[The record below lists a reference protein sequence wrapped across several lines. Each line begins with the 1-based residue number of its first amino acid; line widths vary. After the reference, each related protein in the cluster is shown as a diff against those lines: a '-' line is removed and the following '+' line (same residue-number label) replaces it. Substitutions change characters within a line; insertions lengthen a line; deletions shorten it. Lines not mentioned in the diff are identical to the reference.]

1 MKQDA
6 GAIGPGEGQGEQAK
20 EFAEAFGVGQVSV
33 LEVMPYNPNPSFTR
47 RAAKDKLRQ
56 TWYWAKKM
64 IDKHSISAEFSADE
78 YIVVTESDT
87 LEALKKLPASS
98 FKLAVSSPPYNIGK
112 EYEKQIELQH
122 YLDWQSEI
130 LKELARVISDDG
142 SIVWQVGNFVD
153 DGEVFPLDIYFYPI
167 IKSLGFQLRNRIV
180 WHFDH
185 GLHATKR
192 FSGRYEVLLWFTK
205 SKDYTFNLDSVRV
218 PSKYPGKLHYKG
230 DKKGQ
235 PSGNPL
241 GKNPS
246 DYWSIIAQEWEIG
259 IIEIPN
265 VKSNH
270 PEKTSHP
277 CQFPIEL
284 IERCVLALTNENDWV
299 LDPFG
304 GVGSSLIAAI
314 KNGRRGMVIDR
325 DSQYIAIT
333 KERISAFQ
341 EGVLKIRPLGKP
353 VHKPTGKEKVA
364 QMPSEWL
371 NEKQEKLL

>member
-1 MKQDA
+1 MLK
-6 GAIGPGEGQGEQAK
+6 
-20 EFAEAFGVGQVSV
+20 
-33 LEVMPYNPNPSFTR
+33 
-47 RAAKDKLRQ
+47 KLHF
-56 TWYWAKKM
+56 KKM
-64 IDKHSISAEFSADE
+64 DMFEKHSISEKFDE
-78 YIVVTESDT
+78 KEHIVVVEDDT
-87 LEALKKLPASS
+87 LIALRKLPESK

-122 YLDWQSEI
+122 YIDWQAEVI
-130 LKELARVISDDG
+130 KELARIVSEDG
-142 SIVWQVGNFVD
+142 SIVWQVGNFID
-153 DGEVFPLDIYFYPI
+153 KGEIFPLDIYFYPI
-167 IKSLGFQLRNRIV
+167 FKALGFQLRNRIV

-185 GLHATKR
+185 GLHASKR

-230 DKKGQ
+230 EKKGL

-246 DYWSIIAQEWEIG
+246 DYWTIISDEWENG

-270 PEKTSHP
+270 PEKTPHP

-299 LDPFG
+299 IDPFG

-314 KNGRRGMVIDR
+314 KNGRCGMVIDR
-325 DSQYIAIT
+325 DSQYIELT
-333 KERISAFQ
+333 KERIHAFQ
-341 EGVLKIRPLGKP
+341 NGVLKIRPLGKP

-364 QMPSEWL
+364 QMPSETL
-371 NEKQEKLL
+371 S

>member
-1 MKQDA
+1 
-6 GAIGPGEGQGEQAK
+6 
-20 EFAEAFGVGQVSV
+20 
-33 LEVMPYNPNPSFTR
+33 MPHNPNLSFTPR
-47 RAAKDKLRQ
+47 VAKDKLSK
-56 TWYWAKKM
+56 TWYKAKKM
-64 IDKHSISAEFSADE
+64 IDKHTISDAFSANE
-78 YIVVTESDT
+78 HIVVKESDT

-122 YLDWQSEI
+122 YLEWQSEI

-167 IKSLGFQLRNRIV
+167 IKALGLQLRNRIV

-230 DKKGQ
+230 EKKGQ

-246 DYWSIIAQEWEIG
+246 DYWAIISQEWENG

-299 LDPFG
+299 IDPFG

-314 KNGRRGMVIDR
+314 KNGRRGMAIDR
-325 DSQYIAIT
+325 DPQYIAIT
-333 KERISAFQ
+333 KERITAFQ
-341 EGVLKIRPLGKP
+341 DGVLKIRPLGKP

-364 QMPSEWL
+364 QMPPEWL

>member
-1 MKQDA
+1 
-6 GAIGPGEGQGEQAK
+6 
-20 EFAEAFGVGQVSV
+20 
-33 LEVMPYNPNPSFTR
+33 
-47 RAAKDKLRQ
+47 
-56 TWYWAKKM
+56 M

-205 SKDYTFNLDSVRV
+205 SKDYTFNLHSVRV
-218 PSKYPGKLHYKG
+218 PSIYPGKLHYKS

-246 DYWSIIAQEWEIG
+246 DYWSIIAQEWESG

>member
-1 MKQDA
+1 MLK
-6 GAIGPGEGQGEQAK
+6 
-20 EFAEAFGVGQVSV
+20 
-33 LEVMPYNPNPSFTR
+33 
-47 RAAKDKLRQ
+47 KLHF
-56 TWYWAKKM
+56 KKM
-64 IDKHSISAEFSADE
+64 DMFEKHSISEKFDE
-78 YIVVTESDT
+78 KEHIVVVEDDT
-87 LEALKKLPASS
+87 LIALRKLPESK

-122 YLDWQSEI
+122 YIDWQAEVI
-130 LKELARVISDDG
+130 KELARIVSEDG
-142 SIVWQVGNFVD
+142 SIVWQVGNFID
-153 DGEVFPLDIYFYPI
+153 KGEVFPLDIYFYPI
-167 IKSLGFQLRNRIV
+167 FKALGFQLRNRIV

-185 GLHATKR
+185 GLHASKR

-230 DKKGQ
+230 EKKGL

-246 DYWSIIAQEWEIG
+246 DYWTIISDEWENG

-270 PEKTSHP
+270 PEKTPHP

-299 LDPFG
+299 IDPFG

-314 KNGRRGMVIDR
+314 KNGRCGMVIDR
-325 DSQYIAIT
+325 DSQYIELT
-333 KERISAFQ
+333 KERIYAFQ
-341 EGVLKIRPLGKP
+341 NGVLKIRPLGKP

-364 QMPSEWL
+364 QMPSETL
-371 NEKQEKLL
+371 S

>member
-1 MKQDA
+1 MF
-6 GAIGPGEGQGEQAK
+6 E
-20 EFAEAFGVGQVSV
+20 
-33 LEVMPYNPNPSFTR
+33 
-47 RAAKDKLRQ
+47 
-56 TWYWAKKM
+56 
-64 IDKHSISAEFSADE
+64 KHSISEKFDE
-78 YIVVTESDT
+78 KEHIVVVEDDT
-87 LEALKKLPASS
+87 LIALRKLPESK

-112 EYEKQIELQH
+112 EYEKQIKLQH
-122 YLDWQSEI
+122 YIDWQAEVI
-130 LKELARVISDDG
+130 KELARIVSEDG
-142 SIVWQVGNFVD
+142 SIVWQVGNFID
-153 DGEVFPLDIYFYPI
+153 KGEVFPLDIYFYPI
-167 IKSLGFQLRNRIV
+167 FKALGFQLRNRIV

-185 GLHATKR
+185 GLHASKR

-230 DKKGQ
+230 EKKGL

-246 DYWSIIAQEWEIG
+246 DYWTIISDEWENG

-270 PEKTSHP
+270 PEKTPHP

-299 LDPFG
+299 IDPFG

-314 KNGRRGMVIDR
+314 KNGRCGMVIDR
-325 DSQYIAIT
+325 DSQYIELT
-333 KERISAFQ
+333 KERIHAFQ
-341 EGVLKIRPLGKP
+341 NGVLKIRPLGKP

-364 QMPSEWL
+364 QMPSETIS
-371 NEKQEKLL
+371 

>member
-1 MKQDA
+1 MNKKHP
-6 GAIGPGEGQGEQAK
+6 I
-20 EFAEAFGVGQVSV
+20 ST
-33 LEVMPYNPNPSFTR
+33 SFSTN
-47 RAAKDKLRQ
+47 
-56 TWYWAKKM
+56 
-64 IDKHSISAEFSADE
+64 KH
-78 YIVVTESDT
+78 IVVAEGDT
-87 LEALKKLPASS
+87 LDTLKGLPDQS

-112 EYEKQIELQH
+112 EYESQVELQH
-122 YLDWQSEI
+122 YLDWQAEI
-130 LKELARVISDDG
+130 LRELSRVVSNEG

-153 DGEVFPLDIYFYPI
+153 GGEVFPLDIHFYPI
-167 IKSLGFQLRNRIV
+167 FKALGFQLRNRII

-185 GLHATKR
+185 GLHASKR

-205 SKDYTFNLDSVRV
+205 SKEYTFNLDSVRV

-230 DKKGQ
+230 EKKGL

-246 DYWSIIAQEWEIG
+246 DYWTFISNEWESG

-270 PEKTSHP
+270 PEKTAHP
-277 CQFPIEL
+277 CQFPVEL
-284 IERCVLALTNENDWV
+284 IERCVLALTNEDDWV

-314 KNGRRGMVIDR
+314 KNERRGMVIDR
-325 DSQYIAIT
+325 DPQYIAMT
-333 KERISAFQ
+333 KERVHAFQ
-341 EGVLKIRPLGKP
+341 DGVLKVRPLGKA

-364 QMPSEWL
+364 QMPAEWL
-371 NEKQEKLL
+371 NQKQEKLL

>member
-1 MKQDA
+1 MDP
-6 GAIGPGEGQGEQAK
+6 IFDIES
-20 EFAEAFGVGQVSV
+20 AF
-33 LEVMPYNPNPSFTR
+33 NPDSN
-47 RAAKDKLRQ
+47 
-56 TWYWAKKM
+56 
-64 IDKHSISAEFSADE
+64 
-78 YIVVTESDT
+78 IVVCQGDT
-87 LEALKKLPASS
+87 LGQLSALPSNT
-98 FKLAVSSPPYNIGK
+98 FKLIVSSPPYNIGK
-112 EYEKQIELQH
+112 EYEKQVALQE
-122 YLDWQSEI
+122 YLDWQTEI
-130 LKELARVISDDG
+130 LVEMNRIMSDDG

-153 DGEVFPLDIYFYPI
+153 NGEIFPLDVYFYPI
-167 IKSLGFQLRNRIV
+167 FKAMGMQLRNRIV

-185 GLHATKR
+185 GLHASHR

-205 SKDYTFNLDSVRV
+205 TKEYTFNLDPVRV

-230 DKKGQ
+230 EKAGQ

-246 DYWSIIAQEWEIG
+246 DYWTIISREWEAG

-265 VKSNH
+265 VKANH

-284 IERCVLALTNENDWV
+284 IERCVLALTNEDNWV

-314 KNGRRGMVIDR
+314 KHKRRCMVIDR
-325 DSQYIAIT
+325 DEQYIKLT
-333 KERISAFQ
+333 RDRIRDFQ
-341 EGVLKIRPLGKP
+341 NGALKIRPLGKP

-364 QMPSEWL
+364 RMPEEWL
-371 NEKQEKLL
+371 KTKQESLL

>member
-1 MKQDA
+1 
-6 GAIGPGEGQGEQAK
+6 
-20 EFAEAFGVGQVSV
+20 
-33 LEVMPYNPNPSFTR
+33 
-47 RAAKDKLRQ
+47 
-56 TWYWAKKM
+56 M
-64 IDKHSISAEFSADE
+64 IDRHPISEKFNANEH
-78 YIVVTESDT
+78 IVVSENDT
-87 LEALKKLPASS
+87 LRALKTLPNSS

-112 EYEKQIELQH
+112 EYEKQTELQH

-130 LKELARVISDDG
+130 LKELARVVSEDG
-142 SIVWQVGNFVD
+142 SIVWQVGNFID
-153 DGEVFPLDIYFYPI
+153 NGEVFPLDIYFYPI
-167 IKSLGFQLRNRIV
+167 IKSLGLQLRNRIV

-205 SKDYTFNLDSVRV
+205 SENYTFNLDSVRV

-230 DKKGQ
+230 EKKGQ

-246 DYWSIIAQEWEIG
+246 DYWTIISQEWESG
-259 IIEIPN
+259 VIEIPN

-270 PEKTSHP
+270 PEKTMHP

-284 IERCVLALTNENDWV
+284 IERCILALTNEDDWV

-304 GVGSSLIAAI
+304 GVGSSLIAAL
-314 KNGRRGMVIDR
+314 KNGRRGMIIDR
-325 DSQYIAIT
+325 DPQYISIT

-341 EGVLKIRPLGKP
+341 NGALKIRPLGKP

-371 NEKQEKLL
+371 KEKQEILL

>member
-1 MKQDA
+1 MIEKHEIFSQFQD
-6 GAIGPGEGQGEQAK
+6 K
-20 EFAEAFGVGQVSV
+20 EHIAMTLG
-33 LEVMPYNPNPSFTR
+33 
-47 RAAKDKLRQ
+47 
-56 TWYWAKKM
+56 
-64 IDKHSISAEFSADE
+64 
-78 YIVVTESDT
+78 DT
-87 LEALKKLPASS
+87 LVELKNLPTNS

-112 EYEKQIELQH
+112 EYEKQVKLQD
-122 YLDWQSEI
+122 YLSWQTEI
-130 LKELARVISDDG
+130 IQQLVRIVSDDG
-142 SIVWQVGNFVD
+142 SIVWQVGNFVEA
-153 DGEVFPLDIYFYPI
+153 GEVFPLDIYFYPI
-167 IKSLGFQLRNRIV
+167 FKSLGLQLRNRIV

-205 SKDYTFNLDSVRV
+205 SKEYTFNLDPVRV

-230 DKKGQ
+230 AKKGL

-246 DYWSIIAQEWEIG
+246 DYWTLICEEWESG

-270 PEKTSHP
+270 PEKTTHP
-277 CQFPIEL
+277 CQFPVEL

-299 LDPFG
+299 IDPFG

-314 KNGRRGMVIDR
+314 KNNRKGMIIDR
-325 DSQYIAIT
+325 DPDYIAIA
-333 KERISAFQ
+333 KQRVQAFQ
-341 EGVLKIRPLGKP
+341 DGTLKTRPLGKP

-364 QMPSEWL
+364 QIPIEWT
-371 NEKQEKLL
+371 